1 MKAEADI
8 RREEITPAPE
18 PWGMVVAGAILMAIT
33 AGVWYSASVFF
44 VALLREFRQ
53 DYAFTAGIFSL
64 FTFFY
69 GISGLLVGVLV
80 DRVGSRVIIVAGGV
94 LLPLALAVNALAPG
108 AGWLYFSHGIL
119 AALGLSAVGY
129 VPVSVLLTRYFHR
142 HRGLAIGSASAGVG
156 MGILVLVPLAQLLID
171 RLGWRLAYVVLAAV
185 SAAVVLPVALACLP
199 GRDQTSAG
207 TPRAPVPAAAGYS
220 RRGARGETLLSA
232 VCSREFWLVT
242 ATFTLINNP
251 VQMVLTH
258 QVAHLVEVGHPH
270 LLVAG
275 VVAVVGLVSV
285 PGKML
290 WGYLS
295 DRWWPELI
303 YTIATACLVAGIAV
317 LMMAGPEWS
326 AARLY
331 GYAVLM
337 GLGYAVSPAMTPILS
352 GRFFAGPHF
361 GVIFGALNVLYHA
374 GGAAGV
380 WMAGYLHDATG
391 GYRAAFAASICA
403 AACGAACA
411 WLAAPRR
418 IKVAE
423 GAAKPKLGG
432 IVTGDR

>member
-1 MKAEADI
+1 
-8 RREEITPAPE
+8 
-18 PWGMVVAGAILMAIT
+18 MVVAGAILMAIT
-33 AGVWYSASVFF
+33 AGIWYSASVFF
-44 VALLREFRQ
+44 VALLQEFRQ

-64 FTFFY
+64 FTICY
-69 GISGLLVGVLV
+69 GISGLLVGGLV
-80 DRVGSRVIIVAGGV
+80 DRLGSRSLIVAGGV
-94 LLPLALAVNALAPG
+94 LLPLALTANALAPG
-108 AGWLYFSHGIL
+108 AAWLYLSHGIL

-129 VPVSVLLTRYFHR
+129 VPVSVLLTRCFHR
-142 HRGLAIGSASAGVG
+142 RRGLAIGSASAGVG
-156 MGILVLVPLAQLLID
+156 LGILALVPLAQLLID
-171 RLGWRLAYVVLAAV
+171 RVGWRLTYVVLAAI
-185 SAAVVLPVALACLP
+185 SAAVILPVALVFLP
-199 GRDQTSAG
+199 GRGAESSWVPRPPDPFGPGRSAW
-207 TPRAPVPAAAGYS
+207 
-220 RRGARGETLLSA
+220 GARGGPLLAA

-303 YTIATACLVAGIAV
+303 YTAATACLVAGIAV

-326 AARLY
+326 AGRLY
-331 GYAVLM
+331 GYAVLL

-380 WMAGYLHDATG
+380 WMAGYLHDVTG
-391 GYRAAFAASICA
+391 SYRTAFAASLCA
-403 AACGAACA
+403 ALCGAACA

-418 IKVAE
+418 VKVAE
-423 GAAKPKLGG
+423 GVPGPQPGEVAPGG
-432 IVTGDR
+432 Q